1 LLILG
6 VDMLYVRTILYS
18 AISLVVLFVFTKLI
32 GKRQISNLSLFDYI
46 NGMVIGSIAAEM
58 AIGIDENIWVGV
70 VAMTFYGV
78 SVYVMDVIDRKSIR
92 ARRFF
97 SGTPTVLFK
106 NGKFLKNNFKRAQLS
121 ISEFQEMCRIAG
133 YFDISRIALA
143 QLEPSGKLSVL
154 PKSEEEP
161 LTVAVLTNKI
171 TPAFAPIS
179 VIYDGV
185 ILDTNLKHAG
195 KNETWLRRALERAH
209 YSLSDIFLATVD
221 GEGELTLYPASD
233 HLR

>member
-1 LLILG
+1 
-6 VDMLYVRTILYS
+6 MLYLRTLLYS
-18 AISLVVLFVFTKLI
+18 AISLVVLFLFTKLI
-32 GKRQISNLSLFDYI
+32 GKRQLSNMSLFDYI

-70 VAMTFYGV
+70 IAMTFYGG
-78 SVYVMDVIDRKSIR
+78 SVYFLDIIDRKSIR

-106 NGKFLKNNFKRAQLS
+106 NGKFLKENFKKAQVS
-121 ISEFQEMCRIAG
+121 ISEFQEMCRVAG
-133 YFDISRIALA
+133 YYDISRIASA

-154 PKSEEEP
+154 VKSEEEP
-161 LTVAVLTNKI
+161 LTLKSFRERGGTS
-171 TPAFAPIS
+171 AFAPIS

-185 ILDTNLKHAG
+185 VLDDNLKSAG
-195 KNETWLRRALERAH
+195 KNAAWLKKALSATPYAVSE
-209 YSLSDIFLATVD
+209 IFLATVNGD
-221 GEGELTLYPASD
+221 GALSVYPSSD

>member
-1 LLILG
+1 
-6 VDMLYVRTILYS
+6 MLYLRTLLYS
-18 AISLVVLFVFTKLI
+18 AISLVVLFLFTKLI
-32 GKRQISNLSLFDYI
+32 GKRQLSNMSLFDYI

-70 VAMTFYGV
+70 IAMTFYGG
-78 SVYVMDVIDRKSIR
+78 SVYFLDIIDRKSIR

-106 NGKFLKNNFKRAQLS
+106 NGKFLKENFKKAQVS
-121 ISEFQEMCRIAG
+121 ISEFQEMCRVAG
-133 YFDISRIALA
+133 YYDISRIASA

-154 PKSEEEP
+154 VKSEEEP
-161 LTVAVLTNKI
+161 LTLQSFRERAECVTV
-171 TPAFAPIS
+171 APIS

-185 ILDTNLKHAG
+185 VLDENLAAAG
-195 KNETWLRRALERAH
+195 KNGEWLKKQ
-209 YSLSDIFLATVD
+209 LSNMHVKLPDIFLATVD
-221 GEGELTLYPASD
+221 GSGKLTVYPASD